1 MMRFGVPRTKL
12 RSLTFILV
20 GCVLFS
26 GCIGKNRKLPKDQIL
41 LDAKTFSKDAVL
53 ETLRV
58 RSASVKTLKV
68 ARSTITA
75 TRMLSNDEV
84 RDYGKGA
91 TAIPIDGVFLVD
103 RPTNRLHLQIQAA
116 GIITGADIVSDDK
129 QYKVS
134 FSNTFG
140 VADIASP
147 IQSTDFKCNLK
158 PSHILDAL
166 FVDGEQFWTD
176 KGVLTVMW
184 EIKEGA
190 PDGIHSFYRIDFIK
204 VEGAIP
210 LEELWFDRG
219 KSNEVSRKIHY
230 TPEGAVDS
238 DVRYSDYQTVNSV
251 PFPQKIEITRPLDKY
266 SLVMNI
272 QKMSLNED
280 TPPGAFDLER
290 PSGADTLDF
299 KTCKPVKLP

>member
-1 MMRFGVPRTKL
+1 MMNFGIPTTKRRL
-12 RSLTFILV
+12 LTSSIVVACVLIS
-20 GCVLFS
+20 GCV
-26 GCIGKNRKLPKDQIL
+26 GINRKLPKDQIL
-41 LDAKTFSKDAVL
+41 LDAKTLSKDAVL

-58 RSASVKTLKV
+58 RSTSIKTLKV
-68 ARSTITA
+68 ARSTIVA
-75 TRMLSNDEV
+75 TRMLSRDEV

-91 TAIPIDGVFLVD
+91 TAIPIDGVFFVE

-129 QYKVS
+129 QYKIS

-147 IQSTDFKCNLK
+147 VQSNDFKCNLK

-166 FVDGEQFWTD
+166 FVDGEQFWND
-176 KGVLTVMW
+176 KGVLTVMR
-184 EIKEGA
+184 ETTEGA
-190 PDGIHSFYRIDFIK
+190 PDGIHSFYRIDFVK

-219 KSNEVSRKIHY
+219 KTNEVTRKIHF

-238 DVRYSDYQTVNSV
+238 DVRYSDFQIVNSI
-251 PFPQKIEITRPLDKY
+251 PFPQKIQITRPLDKY
-266 SLVMNI
+266 SLVMNF
-272 QKMSLNED
+272 QKMTLNED
-280 TPPGAFDLER
+280 TPPGSL
-290 PSGADTLDF
+290 
-299 KTCKPVKLP
+299 